1 MAALLFLPLSK
12 EQKGYVQEQ
21 GEMCELGLF
30 GGMCVVHVA
39 RMWACWR
46 GGGTHDRRLG
56 FVLKAAENTEECEVN
71 DDMVENSVEQDVC
84 LQAQIMKP
92 FLCLELELNACF
104 RALSEFGSSRSVHPQ
119 GKGLTTDDLLAD
131 PVFRQC

>member
-1 MAALLFLPLSK
+1 MFKNRGRCVSWGCLEECALC
-12 EQKGYVQEQ
+12 
-21 GEMCELGLF
+21 MGLER
-30 GGMCVVHVA
+30 GHV
-39 RMWACWR
+39 

-71 DDMVENSVEQDVC
+71 DDMVENSVEQNVC

-92 FLCLELELNACF
+92 FFCLELELNACF
-104 RALSEFGSSRSVHPQ
+104 RALPEFGSSRSVHPQ
-119 GKGLTTDDLLAD
+119 GMGLTTDDLLAD